1 MNSSTST
8 TQFGSLF
15 NENKD
20 DNENSVAKISNH
32 LKSAQEIAY
41 TIGVK
46 NLFYNEQYIEL
57 FIADL
62 LGHTY
67 NPNTRGTDAYD
78 ENGNMVEY
86 KTINLVSTPR
96 YGSFQFH
103 WLTKDKIDSYSSA
116 KDVYFALRYDLII
129 YEVWKLPM
137 GVILPDLWERYTKAE
152 VKRLVL
158 NVAAGSNKSKN
169 IDAHIGYSL
178 STIKKLGAV
187 LVYKED
193 VESNV

>member
-1 MNSSTST
+1 MNRSTST

-15 NENKD
+15 NESETN
-20 DNENSVAKISNH
+20 NENSVAKISNH
-32 LKSAQEIAY
+32 LKAAQEIAY
-41 TIGVK
+41 TMGVK

-57 FIADL
+57 IVADL

-86 KTINLVSTPR
+86 KTINRASTR

-103 WLTKDKIDSYSSA
+103 WLSKDKLDSYSLA
-116 KDVYFALRYDLII
+116 KNIYFVLRNDLII
-129 YEVWKLPM
+129 DEVWKLPM
-137 GVILPDLWERYTKAE
+137 SVILPDLWERYTKAE

-169 IDAHIGYSL
+169 IDAHKGYSL
-178 STIKKLGAV
+178 STIKELGAA

-193 VESNV
+193 VESSV